1 MPHVLTSPPLTL
13 PSAFRR
19 VSGIIDR
26 LSKGAEGM
34 EFSGDERTVITPFT
48 GLPFATLRD
57 ATPDDVTRTFERTR
71 TAQKSWATTDPS
83 ERARVLL
90 RFHDLVL
97 SHRDDLLDV
106 LQLEGGKARRHALD
120 EVLDTANVAHYY
132 ARQGPAWLRDD
143 RRRGAIPLATKTW
156 VQHVPLGVVSINAP
170 WNYPLTMAVT
180 DALPALMAGNAVVV
194 KPAEQTPFSALF
206 ARELLL
212 RAGLPDGLF
221 EIVLGSGPDLGE
233 HLIAGAD
240 GLMFTG
246 STATG
251 RVVAQQAA
259 KRLIPMSLELGGKNP
274 LVVLPDCDL
283 ARTVEGVVR
292 ACFTNA
298 GQLCISAERLLIHT
312 DIWDTFVPA
321 LIARVRAMR
330 VGQAGW
336 DVEMGVLATPQ
347 QVEKVDAH
355 VVDARARGATILC
368 GGERLPHLGPMGY
381 APTLLTDVTPAMDLA
396 CDETFG
402 PVATLVRVASDEE
415 AVSKANDSQYG
426 LSASVWGGDMQ
437 RAVAIA
443 RQIRCGTVNVNEAYI
458 AAWASVDAPM
468 GGMKASGLGRRHG
481 REGFFKFTEAQ
492 TIAVQRGFPI
502 APAEP
507 ITAERF
513 ADLAV
518 AAMRVIRRLPFG

>member
-1 MPHVLTSPPLTL
+1 M
-13 PSAFRR
+13 A
-19 VSGIIDR
+19 
-26 LSKGAEGM
+26 
-34 EFSGDERTVITPFT
+34 FSGDERSVIAPFT
-48 GLPFATLRD
+48 GQPFATLRD
-57 ATPDDVTRTFERTR
+57 ATPSDVDRAFAHAR
-71 TAQKSWATTDPS
+71 TAQQAWATTDPS

-132 ARQGPAWLRDD
+132 ARRGPGWLRDD
-143 RRRGAIPLATKTW
+143 RRRGAVPIATKTW
-156 VQHVPLGVVSINAP
+156 VQYLPLGVVSINAP

-180 DALPALMAGNAVVV
+180 DAIPALMAGNAVVV

-206 ARELLL
+206 ARDLLM

-233 HLIAGAD
+233 HLIGSAD

-246 STATG
+246 STKTG
-251 RVVAQQAA
+251 RIVAQKAA
-259 KRLIPMSLELGGKNP
+259 ERLIPMSLELGGKNP
-274 LVVLPDCDL
+274 LIVLPDCDL
-283 ARTVEGVVR
+283 GRTIEGVVR

-298 GQLCISAERLLIHT
+298 GQLCISAERILIHA

-321 LIARVRAMR
+321 LVARTKAMC
-330 VGQAGW
+330 VGQTGW

-347 QVEKVDAH
+347 QVEKVEAH
-355 VVDARARGATILC
+355 IDDARSQGATVLC
-368 GGERLPHLGPMGY
+368 GGERLAHLGPMGY
-381 APTLLTDVTPAMDLA
+381 APTLLTDVSRDMDVA

-402 PVATLVRVASDEE
+402 PVATLVRVASDDE
-415 AVSKANDSQYG
+415 AVTLANDSEYG
-426 LSASVWGGDMQ
+426 LSASVWGGDTD
-437 RAVAIA
+437 RAVAVA
-443 RQIRCGTVNVNEAYI
+443 RQIRCGTVNVNEAFI

-468 GGMKASGLGRRHG
+468 GGMKDSGLGRRHG
-481 REGFFKFTEAQ
+481 REGFLKFTEAQ
-492 TIAVQRGFPI
+492 TIAVQRGFSI
-502 APAEP
+502 APAGP
-507 ITAERF
+507 VTAERF

-518 AAMRVIRRLPFG
+518 AALRVVRRLPFG

>member
-1 MPHVLTSPPLTL
+1 M
-13 PSAFRR
+13 
-19 VSGIIDR
+19 D
-26 LSKGAEGM
+26 
-34 EFSGDERTVITPFT
+34 FSGGERVVIAPFT
-48 GLPFATLRD
+48 GQPFATLRD
-57 ATPDDVTRTFERTR
+57 AAPGDVDRAFARAR
-71 TAQKSWATTDPS
+71 RAQQAWALVDPS

-97 SHRDDLLDV
+97 SHRDELLDV

-132 ARQGPAWLRDD
+132 ARRGPGWLGDD
-143 RRRGAIPLATKTW
+143 RRRGAVPLATKTW
-156 VQHVPLGVVSINAP
+156 VQHLPLGVVSINAP

-206 ARELLL
+206 AQELLG

-233 HLIAGAD
+233 HLIARAD

-251 RVVAQQAA
+251 RIVARQAA
-259 KRLIPMSLELGGKNP
+259 ERLIPMSLELGGKNP
-274 LVVLPDCDL
+274 LIVLPDCDL
-283 ARTVEGVVR
+283 GRTVEGVVR

-298 GQLCISAERLLIHT
+298 GQLCISAERVLVHA
-312 DIWDTFVPA
+312 DAWDTFVPA
-321 LIARVRAMR
+321 LTARVAQMR
-330 VGQAGW
+330 VGQMGW

-347 QVEKVDAH
+347 QVEKVEAH
-355 VVDARARGATILC
+355 VANARAGGATILC
-368 GGERLPHLGPMGY
+368 GGERLPHLGPMGW
-381 APTLLTDVTPAMDLA
+381 APTLLTGVTPAMDLA

-402 PVATLVRVASDEE
+402 PVATLTRVASDDE
-415 AVSKANDSQYG
+415 AVAKANDSEYG
-426 LSASVWGGDMQ
+426 LNASVWSGDTR
-437 RAVAIA
+437 RAVAVA
-443 RQIRCGTVNVNEAYI
+443 RRIRCGTVNVNEAFI

-502 APAEP
+502 APAGP

-513 ADLAV
+513 AELAV
-518 AAMRVIRRLPFG
+518 AAMRIVRRLPWG